1 MPRDLARYLLCCVSA
16 LGVLVSSDGAQA
28 KTKTY
33 QVLHSFNNNVGGNEP
48 VAGLIEDANGNFYGT
63 TAGTRMG
70 EDGTVFILPAGSKRP
85 KFLHTFTGGG
95 TDGSDPYA
103 GVIMDKAGNLYG
115 TTVGGGDGE
124 TSEGAVYM
132 IDPKGKE
139 TLLHSFDGG
148 SDGTFP
154 YAGVVMDS
162 AGNLYGTTTLGGT
175 SSKGIAYKLAP
186 DGTETVLHTFTGGS
200 DGGEPVAGLILDKK
214 GNLYGTAFYG
224 GANDDGVVFELAA
237 GGKETV
243 LYSFKGGSDGA
254 NPYAGSLIADTAG
267 NFYGMT
273 YAGGAKADG
282 TVYELKRDG
291 TETVLH
297 SFAGGS
303 DGAAPFAGLIMDSA
317 GNLYGTTQSGGMT
330 CNGMGSG
337 CGTVFKLTPDGT
349 ETVLHAF
356 KGGLDGIE
364 PSCTLFADGAGNLY
378 GTTTYGGLYF
388 SGTIFT
394 IKE

>member
-1 MPRDLARYLLCCVSA
+1 MSRNLASYLLCCVSA
-16 LGVLVSSDGAQA
+16 LAIFVPPGEA

-33 QVLHSFNNNVGGNEP
+33 RVLHSFNNNVGGDEP

-63 TAGTRMG
+63 TIAKGMG
-70 EDGTVFILPAGSKRP
+70 EDGTVFMVPAGSNKP
-85 KFLHTFTGGG
+85 KILHTFTGGG

-103 GVIMDKAGNLYG
+103 GVIMDQAGNLYG
-115 TTVGGGDGE
+115 TTVGGGDSI
-124 TSEGAVYM
+124 TSEGTVYK
-132 IDPKGKE
+132 IDPEDNE

-148 SDGTFP
+148 SDGAFV
-154 YAGVVMDS
+154 YAGVVMDG
-162 AGNLYGTTTLGGT
+162 AGNLYGTTSMGGT
-175 SSKGIAYKLAP
+175 DSKGIVYKLAA
-186 DGTETVLHTFTGGS
+186 DGTEKVLHTFTGGS
-200 DGGEPVAGLILDKK
+200 DGGEPFAGLILDKK
-214 GNLYGTAFYG
+214 GNLYGTTFYC
-224 GANDDGVVFELAA
+224 GANDDGVVFELAP

-243 LYSFKGGSDGA
+243 LYSFKGGSGGA

-273 YAGGAKADG
+273 YAGGAKGDG
-282 TVYELKRDG
+282 AVYELKLDG

-303 DGAAPFAGLIMDSA
+303 DGAAPFAGLIIDSA

-337 CGTVFKLTPDGT
+337 CGTVFKLAPDGT

-378 GTTTYGGLYF
+378 GTTIYGGLYE

-394 IKE
+394 IRE